1 MPKDLFETEL
11 GKEPVNQTMMPR
23 DLLGEKPQRS
33 FSQQVNDNIS
43 DNYGFT
49 DDDKFIIKQVFT
61 PEEIEEFKAQ
71 KPMGLLEGI
80 KKKGFW
86 SALAEQRSEFK
97 RNFHP
102 VDALMESGKMLVDY
116 KAFKEVTNFE
126 PKSKEQIRKDLEE
139 LAKEYPEFKVTDELV
154 EKQYMNQIPPSTSY
168 VRDAVRDMYKDQLRG
183 TTVMGNVGNI
193 MGEAPV
199 FMGEIVAAGGVAS
212 VGKPLIKQAAKE
224 AFKKSLKASSK
235 NIAKKAAKKG
245 IQTAAITAEVGA
257 MATASPTMLEK
268 NYLDRRIAGTIKAT
282 DKGEVLI
289 SEMDESPYRTAAK
302 AFMDTSVAIGSEMSG
317 EAIMKGVGY
326 VAGKAGKVLSPV
338 LAKFTASPRVAKVR
352 DAILREAR
360 KIKPDLD
367 MQKFM
372 HDKVYYNGVLGE
384 MSEERLEGVMRAAL
398 QLNDDDERSTTDQ
411 ILEAMFPDS
420 DQLLAELG
428 AFSMMGSL
436 PYASRVAKN
445 FLKSKG
451 LNEQQVEETIRNLPQ
466 TEIDKL
472 AQQANDEAESKSGL
486 DYLDVVRVPLYK
498 IKLSKDIPNFK
509 EGVNE
514 NGVVEG
520 EQLQGEF
527 DDLGTG
533 PIVLWERTNGD
544 LEVVTGRHRFDLAK
558 RSGREDIAAQIVK
571 ESLGW
576 DAKKVRQIDVEQN
589 IRDDKGTVW
598 DMARYFREDGMSL
611 AEAVRKGLI
620 RENAKSR
627 AAIDIATKS
636 SESLYSLFANKKI
649 KADKAVAIA
658 NGAPNN
664 EAAQA
669 AGIKAADKMSAEELQ
684 IYTSMLNE
692 VAKTKGA
699 SESDGDLFGF
709 DDSSIKE
716 MEEISKNVAKDIKA
730 IDNKISAV
738 RGALRNPKIAE
749 EMGLKFD
756 VTPENIG
763 KEIVRLK
770 EQKSALQKISTNPEL
785 MSKYRNELHKEGK
798 EPPLRDAVYQG
809 EKVADNAVDLTEFNK
824 NIGKVIQ
831 AAKEAFGK
839 GTTEHVEAKFPIS
852 PKILNILKNHGID
865 VDIRTS
871 DVNSSFVNHALAEH
885 GNQSVEEEHGQI
897 AVNYNDFSKIPS
909 VINSPDYIVIEGYE
923 DGTKGLVF
931 VKNMEDNTPFIVEIP
946 SKKKQR
952 ILATTMYKKRRA
964 IHASDLRSL
973 NLTSKTVPVYKD
985 IIDVKQENV
994 NSKNDVDY
1002 QKGNENIYGATN
1014 SNKEPIANPASFNMF
1029 IEGSR
1034 VTDNDEPVS
1043 PENPPKK
1050 IYRGDTR
1057 YFEEYEAQQNA
1068 YEYDW
1073 GSGFYLS
1080 DNYEDV
1086 AENYQSKG
1094 PDLTNRIDRE
1104 AEQLAQ
1110 DEDIDYDEAREKVRK
1125 EYEQE
1130 DIIREFYLSI
1140 KEPVIIGGEKET
1152 FFDYSEEYNEETDE
1166 YGEPQV
1172 KLLDLIYGI
1181 ENYLADIGADEYTQ
1195 VITGNLYEKAIEN
1208 GGLTAS
1214 EVEDIVRGTE
1224 EANYLIDYES
1234 SAGEM
1239 LSSVFGSIGFDGI
1252 IDHRAGT
1259 KFKNMNM
1266 DSDTTHY
1273 IVFNSEQAKSVDN
1286 KGEWDTSNKNFYYDV
1301 VPEEGKSI
1309 EPESLGLSEE
1319 YSVEAKNIETTINT
1333 AEEVADPF
1341 RKEAKQLGWWSGI
1354 YAGVRETLFG
1364 SDANAA
1370 SFEDYQEGVW
1380 SKMRRAFTDYLSGL
1394 EKINTEA
1401 YKRARVNAGLG
1412 GRVIEALTDRLTR
1425 LDKEGNIEDLGEGFI
1440 PILKDFRAEFGVSM
1454 KETEKDLGDYLVA
1467 RRYLEDLQNRDDVT
1481 VTDAQIEESVN
1492 KLDALKQKY
1501 GAQVIR
1507 LQEYADRIYD
1517 YQKRLSHLLVDAE
1530 LITEEKYN
1538 EMLTKNPHYVPFYR
1552 ILEDNGLE
1560 TDNMVRQASS
1570 GGFNRANPTIKKIKG
1585 SELDIRNPFASIV
1598 NNTVNVLRNTEKNE
1612 VARSVAALKD
1622 QYPALVRDKEPLM
1635 EHGKVKIKVSFDRG
1649 LRDAL
1654 KQGIE
1659 LLGAKFEKVKTLN
1672 KRGMKGL
1679 VLGEYSPQEKTVRER
1694 LGVDNALTHE
1704 FGHLLDFDL
1713 NLGRWI
1719 LDAETRVELEKLA
1732 EERLNQE
1739 TEAVEDDNGNIRLE
1753 RKRISEPS
1761 ASHMEYIKNDRELIA
1776 NLYDAYINAP
1786 ELLDSIAPKAKQKL
1800 ETALN
1805 KSGYT
1810 WLKDIKRTLDKGVE
1824 DIEQDAWV
1832 KSRVMPSG
1840 NTISYYEKGKKK
1852 YIEVQNSL
1860 YKALNGLD
1868 KSRLPF
1874 VVRMLFVM
1882 PEQML
1887 RRTTTMW
1894 SAAFTIRNM
1903 VRDTMEAAI
1912 NTDIGFVPVLSTLR
1926 GMYDVATK
1934 SNAYKQW
1941 MAAGGSFDSFMEINE
1956 NSDRNPYDELFGN
1969 MNKLQ
1974 ALNPLKWIEAFG
1986 TLGEQATRVSVYR
1999 LAKKRGL
2006 NDLDAS
2012 ILARGG
2018 TLDFARGGEWSKK
2031 ANQFSAFLN
2040 ASIQGVS
2047 AMTQAFKRKPVET
2060 TVKALAYITLPSI
2073 LETGYYLYMASED
2086 DREQYLELPSWRKEL
2101 FWNFKVG
2108 NNWFM
2113 IPKPFTYGMVF
2124 GTIPQAV
2131 MIADY
2136 KNDKTDWKHLFEQTM
2151 GTMNPLQD
2159 TGTYLPKLIKEIIEQ
2174 ETNHD
2179 FFTDREIVPFYTLK
2193 QDEQYQYGDYTSEA
2207 AKKIGKAIGVSPARV
2222 EHAITSIFGTLSKDV
2237 LAASDLWKK
2246 EDAPAKEWGE
2256 LPIIRGF
2263 VNPEPIG
2270 NRSQSVQDYYE
2281 MFNDAFG
2288 AQTTLNALKKK
2299 DYDAALEYEEEN
2311 TERLNLYEALKP
2323 YERKRKAIM
2332 DEINKIRYSPLY
2344 MSAKEKKAQI
2354 SELQRELTA
2363 NAKEALKLKKDEK
2376 VLNATPVDK
2385 VKEKLFNGRE
2395 VSDSDSQLIN
2405 EVVRLNRT
2413 HYKPVMIDVT
2423 ERTNLSLVDDK
2434 LKSEVADKYS
2444 KMYVAVAKEIIKTD
2458 EYKKADNA
2466 EKKKLLDK
2474 VRSKVVQQLKKEY
2487 RVK

>member
-11 GKEPVNQTMMPR
+11 GMKPVNQTMMPR

-61 PEEIEEFKAQ
+61 PEEIEEFKVQ

-86 SALAEQRSEFK
+86 SALAEQGSEFK

-102 VDALMESGKMLVDY
+102 VDAFMSSGKMLVDY
-116 KAFKEVTNFE
+116 KAVKEITNFE
-126 PKSKEQIRKDLEE
+126 PKSKEQIRKELEE
-139 LAKEYPEFKVTDELV
+139 FAKSYPQFEITDQMV
-154 EKQYMNQIPPSTSY
+154 EDKYNQQLPTAATYM
-168 VRDAVRDMYKDQLRG
+168 RDVVRDMYKDQLRG

-193 MGEAPV
+193 MGEAPA
-199 FMGEIVAAGGVAS
+199 FMSEIYVAGGAAGF
-212 VGKPLIKQAAKE
+212 GKPLIKQAAKE

-245 IQTAAITAEVGA
+245 IQAAAITSEVGA
-257 MATASPTMLEK
+257 MAAASPTMLEK

-282 DKGEVLI
+282 DKGEALI

-411 ILEAMFPDS
+411 ILEAMFPES

-472 AQQANDEAESKSGL
+472 TQQANDEAESKSGL

-589 IRDDKGTVW
+589 IRDDKGTIW

-658 NGAPNN
+658 IGAPNN

-756 VTPENIG
+756 VTPENIS
-763 KEIVRLK
+763 KEIIRLK
-770 EQKSALQKISTNPEL
+770 EQKAALQKISTNPEL
-785 MSKYRNELHKEGK
+785 MSQYRNELHKEGK
-798 EPPLRDAVYQG
+798 EPPLRDAVYRG
-809 EKVADNAVDLTEFNK
+809 GRDNTIKAMESKK
-824 NIGKVIQ
+824 NIDSDIDELVDIVNEGKNRSEKREIGNVTEQ
-831 AAKEAFGK
+831 LVNLAAESAN
-839 GTTEHVEAKFPIS
+839 
-852 PKILNILKNHGID
+852 LNLNGYTHNIDTSSIIHIRNNHG
-865 VDIRTS
+865 
-871 DVNSSFVNHALAEH
+871 NPK
-885 GNQSVEEEHGQI
+885 VESKRGQI
-897 AVNYNDFSKIPS
+897 AVTKEDLKKIPQFIYDWDFIAFGGKNKRHQDV
-909 VINSPDYIVIEGYE
+909 VIYG
-923 DGTKGLVF
+923 
-931 VKNMEDNTPFIVEIP
+931 KNMPDGSSIYMEEIRTRQKTLTTNTLIKYKTGVNSNSFASRIGDNVQNDTSHIIII
-946 SKKKQR
+946 SKND
-952 ILATTMYKKRRA
+952 A
-964 IHASDLRSL
+964 
-973 NLTSKTVPVYKD
+973 
-985 IIDVKQENV
+985 NV
-994 NSKNDVDY
+994 NSKNDV
-1002 QKGNENIYGATN
+1002 
-1014 SNKEPIANPASFNMF
+1014 M
-1029 IEGSR
+1029 R
-1034 VTDNDEPVS
+1034 DEV
-1043 PENPPKK
+1043 
-1050 IYRGDTR
+1050 
-1057 YFEEYEAQQNA
+1057 
-1068 YEYDW
+1068 YD
-1073 GSGFYLS
+1073 
-1080 DNYEDV
+1080 
-1086 AENYQSKG
+1086 A
-1094 PDLTNRIDRE
+1094 
-1104 AEQLAQ
+1104 
-1110 DEDIDYDEAREKVRK
+1110 
-1125 EYEQE
+1125 
-1130 DIIREFYLSI
+1130 
-1140 KEPVIIGGEKET
+1140 
-1152 FFDYSEEYNEETDE
+1152 
-1166 YGEPQV
+1166 
-1172 KLLDLIYGI
+1172 
-1181 ENYLADIGADEYTQ
+1181 
-1195 VITGNLYEKAIEN
+1195 
-1208 GGLTAS
+1208 
-1214 EVEDIVRGTE
+1214 
-1224 EANYLIDYES
+1224 
-1234 SAGEM
+1234 
-1239 LSSVFGSIGFDGI
+1239 
-1252 IDHRAGT
+1252 
-1259 KFKNMNM
+1259 
-1266 DSDTTHY
+1266 
-1273 IVFNSEQAKSVDN
+1273 
-1286 KGEWDTSNKNFYYDV
+1286 
-1301 VPEEGKSI
+1301 VPEEGGSI
-1309 EPESLGLSEE
+1309 EPKSLGLSEDD
-1319 YSVEAKNIETTINT
+1319 SVEVKKIETTINT
-1333 AEEVADPF
+1333 ALEAADPF
-1341 RKEAKQLGWWSGI
+1341 RKDAKQLGWWSGI
-1354 YAGVRETLFG
+1354 YAGIRSALFG
-1364 SDANAA
+1364 SDANAS

-1454 KETEKDLGDYLVA
+1454 EETEKDLGDYLVA

-1517 YQKRLSHLLVDAE
+1517 YQKRLSHLLVDTE

-1538 EMLTKNPHYVPFYR
+1538 EMLAKNQHYVPFYR

-1635 EHGKVKIKVSFDRG
+1635 EHGKVKMKVSFDRG

-1732 EERLNQE
+1732 EERLMQE

-1753 RKRISEPS
+1753 RKRISEPP
-1761 ASHMEYIKNDRELIA
+1761 ASHLEYIKNDRELIA

-1786 ELLDSIAPKAKQKL
+1786 ELLDNIAPKAKKKL
-1800 ETALN
+1800 ETAIE

-1832 KSRVMPSG
+1832 KSRTMPSG

-1912 NTDIGFVPVLSTLR
+1912 NTDVGFVPILSTLR

-1934 SNAYKQW
+1934 SDAYKQW
-1941 MAAGGSFDSFMEINE
+1941 MAAGGSFDSFMEVNE

-2006 NDLDAS
+2006 SDLDAS

-2047 AMTQAFKRKPVET
+2047 AMAQAFKRKPVET

-2073 LETGYYLYMASED
+2073 LETGYYLYMASDD

-2246 EDAPAKEWGE
+2246 EDEPEKEWGE
-2256 LPIIRGF
+2256 LPVVRGF
-2263 VNPEPIG
+2263 VNLEPIG

-2299 DYDAALEYEEEN
+2299 DYDEALEYEAEN
-2311 TERLNLYEALKP
+2311 LERLNLYEALKP

-2332 DEINKIRYSPLY
+2332 DEIDKIKYSPLY
-2344 MSAKEKKAQI
+2344 MSPKEKKEQI

-2363 NAKEALKLKKDEK
+2363 NAREALKLKKNEK
-2376 VLNATPVDK
+2376 VLKATVADK
-2385 VKEKLFNGRE
+2385 VTEKLLNGKKPTKADE
-2395 VSDSDSQLIN
+2395 ALVD
-2405 EVVRLNRT
+2405 EVVRLNMT
-2413 HYKPVMIDVT
+2413 QFKPVMTDVT
-2423 ERTNLSLVDDK
+2423 ERTNLKLVDDS
-2434 LKSEVADKYS
+2434 LKPEVAEKYS
-2444 KMYVAVAKEIIKTD
+2444 KMYTKVANEIIKTE
-2458 EYKKADNA
+2458 EYKKANNA
-2466 EKKKLLDK
+2466 GKKKLLDK

-2487 RVK
+2487 GLK